1 MADSDC
7 FERIEGAFR
16 AAAEILDR
24 AGVQFMLGGSLAA
37 WVRGG
42 PESCNDLDLMIRPAD
57 VNRALEAFER
67 AGAKT
72 ERPPEGWLVKAWID
86 DVLIDLIHAPSGV
99 PMDDAAF
106 ERGDDANP
114 WAIPARAMALE
125 DVLVSKLLSLGEHH
139 LDFEAPLQ
147 IARAVREQ
155 VDWNRVRERTAES
168 PYARGFIA
176 LLEEL
181 GVLERDKEHAAP
193 SQPRIRVATA
203 GG

>member
-1 MADSDC
+1 MAESDC
-7 FERIEGAFR
+7 FKRIEHAFR

-57 VNRALEAFER
+57 ADRALEAFER
-67 AGAKT
+67 AGMRT
-72 ERPPEGWLVKAWID
+72 ERPPEGWLVKAWVD
-86 DVLIDLIHAPSGV
+86 DVLIDLIHAPTGLTI
-99 PMDDAAF
+99 DDAAF
-106 ERGDDANP
+106 ERGDEANP
-114 WAIPARAMALE
+114 WAIPVRAMALE
-125 DVLVSKLLSLGEHH
+125 DVLVSKLLSFGEHN
-139 LDFEAPLQ
+139 LDLEAPLQ

-155 VDWNRVRERTAES
+155 VDWRRVRERTADS

-181 GVLERDKEHAAP
+181 DLLARATEHAAP